1 MNRLV
6 DMVAGGGWLLLALF
20 GGQFLFGWNARRA
33 RNREID
39 RKIAEGNAVRAPSPS
54 RQQRRAIAR
63 RQAKKAKA

>member
-1 MNRLV
+1 MLSG
-6 DMVAGGGWLLLALF
+6 AGWLLLILF
-20 GGQFLFGWNARRA
+20 GGQFLLGWNARRA

-39 RKIAEGNAVRAPSPS
+39 RKIAEGNAVRAPAPT